1 MSKYEIY
8 TETSTDPCRD
18 DYRSIESFTI
28 TTGDNS
34 TKIKVDEQVLARLL
48 LEHLRVDE
56 NLEYYLHFPEKVKE

>member
-1 MSKYEIY
+1 MSKYEISSENY
-8 TETSTDPCRD
+8 NGETSLT
-18 DYRSIESFTI
+18 IKSFTI

-56 NLEYYLHFPEKVKE
+56 SLEYYLYFPEVKG